1 MSSRTW
7 CYVSGIDHVTLRVL
21 VLCIRN
27 FYRYFSIS
35 TSRFINTHDCPHRFP
50 FRRSPK
56 YVHLFPHSLTCTP
69 VVLRHYY
76 MLNAVHPAAIGISS
90 GAFGSHGL
98 RNLSPPLTERQISS
112 FSTASS
118 YLIYNGLALLAISFH
133 PGFAVGSATRRYKFA
148 AGMIVGGAVAF
159 SGSIFALVLG
169 RDRFRQLGPVT
180 PLGGVAMIA
189 G

>member
-1 MSSRTW
+1 MHFGIFSDMLHKWAYPEIEYASARTVRMSSRTR

-76 MLNAVHPAAIGISS
+76 MLTPSTQLPSASRLAPSALTDCAT
-90 GAFGSHGL
+90 
-98 RNLSPPLTERQISS
+98 SPRPL
-112 FSTASS
+112 
-118 YLIYNGLALLAISFH
+118 L
-133 PGFAVGSATRRYKFA
+133 
-148 AGMIVGGAVAF
+148 
-159 SGSIFALVLG
+159 
-169 RDRFRQLGPVT
+169 RDRSPHFLQLLLTSSTMV
-180 PLGGVAMIA
+180 LHF
-189 G
+189 